1 MKVLCT
7 TEQLN
12 LTENKLYKVIRVK
25 VENRTIFYRVISDDN
40 KCRWYKSTDF
50 RYLLKG
56 KKFNYQP
63 PLL

>member
-40 KCRWYKSTDF
+40 K
-50 RYLLKG
+50 
-56 KKFNYQP
+56 
-63 PLL
+63 